1 MSEAAER
8 WQPRVLTSIRSD
20 AKGLEAIAEQAR
32 RKGYDEGFAQG
43 QAEARKRAEET
54 ANELAALWASM
65 ETPIADQDK
74 LASEHLLSLVV
85 AMVNTMLARELPH
98 DEALIKDTLEG
109 GLATLAEC
117 EAPITITL
125 SPADKALVE
134 DLLAAQ
140 RVTAELVADASMLR
154 GGCRI
159 ERGHALVDATI
170 EGRMQTLIAQLS
182 GLTPGPSSSQE
193 HREALDPV
201 RIREI
206 ASRFVSDDSNE

>member
-1 MSEAAER
+1 MSDAAER
-8 WQPRVLTSIRSD
+8 WQPRVLRSIRSD

-65 ETPIADQDK
+65 EAPIAEQDK

-85 AMVNTMLARELPH
+85 AMVRAILEKELPL
-98 DEALIKDTLEG
+98 DEALIKDTLNG
-109 GLATLAEC
+109 GLATLAESA
-117 EAPITITL
+117 APITITL

-134 DLLAAQ
+134 DLLAAK
-140 RVTAELVADASMLR
+140 RVSAELVSDPSMLR

-159 ERGHALVDATI
+159 ERGHALVDVTI
-170 EGRMQTLIAQLS
+170 EGRMQTLIAQLA

-193 HREALDPV
+193 QREALDPD

-206 ASRFVSDDSNE
+206 ASRFVSDDGNE

>member
-1 MSEAAER
+1 MSDAAER

-65 ETPIADQDK
+65 EATIAEQDK
-74 LASEHLLSLVV
+74 LASEHVLSLVV
-85 AMVNTMLARELPH
+85 AMVRAILEKELPL
-98 DEALIKDTLEG
+98 DEALIKDTLDG
-109 GLATLAEC
+109 GLATLAES
-117 EAPITITL
+117 AALITITL

-134 DLLAAQ
+134 DLLAAK
-140 RVTAELVADASMLR
+140 RVSAELVSDPSMLR

-159 ERGHALVDATI
+159 ERGHALVDVTI
-170 EGRMQTLIAQLS
+170 EGRMQTLIAQLA

-193 HREALDPV
+193 QREALDPD

-206 ASRFVSDDSNE
+206 ASRFVSDDGNE